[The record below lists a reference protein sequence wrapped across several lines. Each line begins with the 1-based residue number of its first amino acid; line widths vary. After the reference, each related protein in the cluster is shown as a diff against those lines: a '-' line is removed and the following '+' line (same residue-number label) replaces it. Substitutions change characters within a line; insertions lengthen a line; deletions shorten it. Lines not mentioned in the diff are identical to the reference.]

1 MIITKEKAE
10 EMSRNFLN
18 GLTIEG
24 VLRLAEDGCELEIN
38 DGRVRAINVPE
49 K

>member
-1 MIITKEKAE
+1 MIITREKAE

-38 DGRVRAINVPE
+38 DGMVRAINVP
-49 K
+49 KK